1 MAKVDIT
8 EASEADAIELVGNLR
23 VPDQEELEALDD
35 IHPYI
40 SIVNSIKVSDLCW
53 TARVDNR
60 LMAIFGVAPVNLLA
74 SEGRPWLIGTPLVD
88 THPKIFLENCGK
100 YIDLM
105 ADRYETMHN
114 YVDARNVKSIR
125 WLSWLGFEI
134 SEATPFGKH
143 GMPFHRFEMRN

>member
-1 MAKVDIT
+1 MEKVDIT
-8 EASEADAIELVGNLR
+8 EACEVDAIELIRNLR
-23 VPDQEELEALDD
+23 QADKEELEALDD
-35 IHPYI
+35 IHPFI
-40 SIVNSIKVSDLCW
+40 SIINSIKVSDMCW
-53 TARVDNR
+53 TARVDGK

-88 THPKIFLENCGK
+88 SKPKIFLENCEN

-134 SEATPFGKH
+134 SEEEPYGKY